1 MSHPDT
7 EITEG
12 PGGRRRVAIVQS
24 SYIPWKGYFDMIAA
38 ADAFILFDDV
48 QFTRRDW
55 RSRNR
60 IKTAQ
65 GPQWLTIPVKTKSRY
80 TQLIQ
85 ETEVAADWT
94 ENHWTRIR
102 HAYGKAPHFAD
113 NADAVESLYA
123 RAAGMSS
130 LSEINRLFLSGIC
143 ALLRIDTPLSWSR
156 DYPSEGAKTEKLL
169 SLCRAARATVYL
181 SGPSAK
187 AYLDESRFAA
197 EGMTVEWM
205 DYGGY
210 PAYPQLHG
218 PFEEQVSILDPL
230 FNMGP
235 RARSCMKN

>member
-1 MSHPDT
+1 MTDMPDPP
-7 EITEG
+7 E
-12 PGGRRRVAIVQS
+12 PAARRCVAIMQS

-65 GPQWLTIPVKTKSRY
+65 GPRWLTIPVKTKSRY

-130 LSEINRLFLSGIC
+130 LSEINRLFLSAGEHVEVPYVRLARREREPISGVELPDLGR
-143 ALLRIDTPLSWSR
+143 AAHGQRQQRQKDGRQYHYVLQVSHGLPLLRCIVSR
-156 DYPSEGAKTEKLL
+156 GRRVRNRYRVGGGIPSA
-169 SLCRAARATVYL
+169 
-181 SGPSAK
+181 SGPRPAMDGRPKKRLTTGSA
-187 AYLDESRFAA
+187 
-197 EGMTVEWM
+197 
-205 DYGGY
+205 
-210 PAYPQLHG
+210 P
-218 PFEEQVSILDPL
+218 
-230 FNMGP
+230 
-235 RARSCMKN
+235 